1 MKRLVH
7 PSDLA
12 KASHMRPGDPRIRLL
27 TEVSGLKRLE
37 RFYNGIEDLKD
48 LEFAAAVFRHLELE
62 LEVAPQDLENIPREG
77 GLIFVANHP
86 YGAIDGLAL
95 VNVLGSVRPDV
106 KVMANFLLQQ
116 LEPLKDR
123 FIGVNPFEQLR
134 SQSSFQG
141 MRQAMEH
148 VSEGHALAV
157 FPAGEVSS
165 WRTDLKAVADPRW
178 KLPAIKMAQRS
189 GRPVIPIWFDGANSM
204 LFQMLG
210 MINPNLRTLA
220 LPSEMMRM
228 RGKTLRMRI
237 GRPISPNEIA
247 AFRSADQLTRF
258 LRAKTYA
265 LGSGLQ
271 VKRELFN
278 PLRFPQRPKEVEQ
291 RVDPKELVNEIAE
304 IADLKINTQGEFD
317 LYLSTSHRIPRI
329 LREIGRMRN
338 SVFI

>member
-116 LEPLKDR
+116 
-123 FIGVNPFEQLR
+123 
-134 SQSSFQG
+134 
-141 MRQAMEH
+141 
-148 VSEGHALAV
+148 
-157 FPAGEVSS
+157 
-165 WRTDLKAVADPRW
+165 
-178 KLPAIKMAQRS
+178 
-189 GRPVIPIWFDGANSM
+189 
-204 LFQMLG
+204 
-210 MINPNLRTLA
+210 
-220 LPSEMMRM
+220 
-228 RGKTLRMRI
+228 
-237 GRPISPNEIA
+237 
-247 AFRSADQLTRF
+247 
-258 LRAKTYA
+258 
-265 LGSGLQ
+265 
-271 VKRELFN
+271 
-278 PLRFPQRPKEVEQ
+278 
-291 RVDPKELVNEIAE
+291 
-304 IADLKINTQGEFD
+304 
-317 LYLSTSHRIPRI
+317 
-329 LREIGRMRN
+329 
-338 SVFI
+338 